1 MANRKALIIED
12 NPKNTKLAKD
22 LLEIKGFDV
31 ITADDAENGIALA
44 RSQTPDVI
52 VMDFKLPGMN
62 GFQAYKILADDE
74 KTRGIPLVFVT
85 ATITNEEKKI
95 LIDTGCAVIPKP
107 LNTRTFADEVARLI
121 GD

>member
-1 MANRKALIIED
+1 MVNKKALIIED
-12 NPKNTKLAKD
+12 NPKNMKLAKD
-22 LLEIKGFDV
+22 LLEMGGFEV
-31 ITADDAENGIALA
+31 ITSDDAEKGIALA
-44 RSQTPDVI
+44 RSRIPDVI

-95 LIDTGCAVIPKP
+95 LIDTGCAVMPKP
-107 LNTRTFADEVARLI
+107 LNTRTFADEVAKLI